1 MIKTSKYKSLI
12 SEEDIHDTK
21 KDGKDI
27 FDKIVEKMIPI
38 EHTRKPDRIKEDI
51 LTIRV
56 LNRHE
61 RITVKQMRDIRKA
74 VDKFKSE
81 LSDMTNDEL
90 VEEYSKRRKKNK
102 NAKHL
107 DLLGMKK
114 EHS

>member
-1 MIKTSKYKSLI
+1 MAERSKHDSLI
-12 SEEDIHDTK
+12 SQKEFQDVI
-21 KDGKDI
+21 KDGKSI
-27 FDKIVEKMIPI
+27 FDEIVKKMIVSH
-38 EHTRKPDRIKEDI
+38 HTRKPDRIKEDI

-56 LNRHE
+56 LNRIE
-61 RITVKQMRDIRKA
+61 RITVRQMRESRYA
-74 VDKFKSE
+74 VDKFKAD
-81 LSDMTNDEL
+81 LSGMTNDEL